1 MIGGKVSQADIDH
14 IKDKIVDDVH
24 ELQALVV
31 DGNIKKNIP
40 KHMDNFRRTS
50 DSSKCMMCSMR
61 RVCAALKKID
71 GDSQPNPILDT
82 VAGELDHG
90 RLF

>member
-1 MIGGKVSQADIDH
+1 VSQADIDH

-31 DGNIKKNIP
+31 DGNIKNNLP
-40 KHMDNFRRTS
+40 QPVDTFQRTT
-50 DSSKCMMCSMR
+50 DTHKCSFCSMR

-71 GDSQPNPILDT
+71 GDHRPNPILDAL
-82 VAGELDHG
+82 AGELDGG